1 MHDLDAGAA
10 ADLIYSRLIQIII
23 DRRSTSSLKYDG
35 HQCWCFHCGRMQ
47 ISSMRVGY
55 LGDMSLGTG
64 KIKQSLFLSPIP
76 AASIDQILIFLG
88 SVNWDL
94 MPTMSLN
101 TRYHFVFPSIPP
113 ESCHDV
119 TVYRF

>member
-1 MHDLDAGAA
+1 
-10 ADLIYSRLIQIII
+10 
-23 DRRSTSSLKYDG
+23 
-35 HQCWCFHCGRMQ
+35 MQ